1 MTPERWLTLKEL
13 FTRAMEAEGE
23 ARAALIEAADPT
35 LRPELVKLL
44 AASGEQ
50 SGLDRPLARINPV
63 PSPMP
68 DSVGP
73 YRLLEEIGHGGMG
86 TVYLAERTDGAYQKT
101 VAVKIIR
108 RGMDTEYV
116 VSRFRHER
124 QILAGLAHPNIA
136 ALLDGGQTK
145 DGLPYFV
152 LEYVQGEPLDR
163 FCESRKLPVA
173 RKLQLFLSVCEAVQ
187 HAHRNLVVH
196 RDLKPGNVLV
206 TPDGRVKL
214 LDFGLAKLLDP
225 GASDATVPEQRFLTP
240 AFASP
245 EQIRGE
251 PITIASDVFSLGV
264 LLYLI
269 LTGKRPFG
277 GHDTSFERLSKAV
290 CEEDPPRPGSV
301 VKQLAGDLDA
311 IVLKA
316 LRKEPEKRY
325 PSVDELRADV
335 DRHLWALP
343 VKARQGGRWYAASR
357 FVARHRLS
365 TAMTAAA
372 AILLTAAFVET
383 ARARARAERRFE
395 DVRKLA
401 TSFLFEIHRAI
412 EDLPGSTN
420 ARHLVVTRAE
430 EYIESL
436 AKESAGDESLQA
448 DLASA
453 YEELANI
460 EGGANANLG
469 DTRRARANLE
479 KALAIRE
486 RLAQKRP
493 KDVDAASH
501 LALAL
506 GNLGRTQIGQ
516 GDAAPAVQT
525 TRRAVEILE
534 ALPHDDLK
542 TAKRLAL
549 AYDHLG
555 AALSDLPD
563 YPAALDYRRKEAAIF
578 ERLAALAPDD
588 QNAQRNV
595 ALADKYVA
603 GLLEVTGDR
612 AGARDLERKAIAI
625 DKKRVEQN
633 PTNAQAKMDLSLSYG
648 ALGNNLAEAR
658 ELEGALATFREALE
672 LAQSMSAAD
681 PANAFARSATARGS
695 LRVGGLLLQ
704 TNRPEESLVASQRA
718 VAIYDEVVRRDG
730 TNALSRTR
738 LANALNQLAAAHQ
751 ALAVA
756 APAGRA
762 GHQHESCAAAWRA
775 EEIRLE
781 LIASKAEVPP
791 HEVLKAEENAPF
803 LANCEDRRG
812 K

>member
-1 MTPERWLTLKEL
+1 MTPERWITLKEL
-13 FTRAMEAEGE
+13 FTRALEAEGE

-35 LRPELVKLL
+35 LRQELVKLL
-44 AASGEQ
+44 AATGEE
-50 SGLDRPLARINPV
+50 SGLDRPIARVNPV
-63 PSPMP
+63 TNAMP

-86 TVYLAERTDGAYQKT
+86 TVYLAERTDGVYQKK

-116 VSRFRHER
+116 ISRFRHER

-136 ALLDGGQTK
+136 ALLDGGQTQ

-173 RKLQLFLSVCEAVQ
+173 RRLQLFLSVCEAVQ

-206 TPDGRVKL
+206 TPDGQVKL

-225 GASDATVPEQRFLTP
+225 GASEATMPEQRFLTP
-240 AFASP
+240 GFASP

-264 LLYLI
+264 LLYLL
-269 LTGKRPFG
+269 LTGNRPFG

-325 PSVDELRADV
+325 PSVEELRADI
-335 DRHLWALP
+335 DRHLWGLP
-343 VKARQGGRWYAASR
+343 VKAREGGRWYAASR
-357 FVARHRLS
+357 FVARHRLG
-365 TAMTAAA
+365 TAMSAAV

-412 EDLPGSTN
+412 EDLPGSTP
-420 ARHLVVTRAE
+420 ARHLVVKRAE
-430 EYIESL
+430 EYLESL
-436 AKESAGDESLQA
+436 AKESAGDDSLQA

-453 YEELANI
+453 YEQLANI

-469 DTRRARANLE
+469 DIQRARANME
-479 KALAIRE
+479 KAVAIRE

-506 GNLGRTQIGQ
+506 GDLGHSRLDQ
-516 GDAAPAVQT
+516 GDVAGSVQVN
-525 TRRAVEILE
+525 RRAVEILE
-534 ALPHDDLK
+534 ALPHDDPK
-542 TAKRLAL
+542 AAKRLAF
-549 AYDHLG
+549 AYDYLG
-555 AALSDLPD
+555 GALSNLPD
-563 YPAALDYRRKEAAIF
+563 YPAALEYRRKETAIF
-578 ERLAALAPDD
+578 ARIAALSPQD
-588 QNAQRNV
+588 QNAQRNL
-595 ALADKYVA
+595 ALGDKYVA
-603 GLLEVTGDR
+603 GLLEITGDP
-612 AGARDLERKAIAI
+612 AAARDLERKAIAI
-625 DKKRVEQN
+625 DKARVEQN
-633 PTNAQAKMDLSLSYG
+633 PTNAQAKVDLSFSYG
-648 ALGNNLAEAR
+648 ALANNLKKAGD
-658 ELEGALATFREALE
+658 LEGALAPLQAALE
-672 LAQSMSAAD
+672 LAESMTAAD
-681 PANAFARSATARGS
+681 PANAFARTAAGDAS
-695 LRVGGLLLQ
+695 LRVASLLLRL
-704 TNRPEESLVASQRA
+704 NRPKESLAAAQRA
-718 VAIYDEVVRRDG
+718 VALQEELVGRDA
-730 TNALSRTR
+730 TNVTASAR
-738 LANALNQLAAAHQ
+738 LANSLNQLAAAHE
-751 ALAVA
+751 ALAA

-762 GHQHESCAAAWRA
+762 GHQHEACSAAWRS
-775 EEIRLE
+775 EEIRLQ
-781 LIASKAEVPP
+781 LADGKAQVPP
-791 HEVLKAEENAPF
+791 HEAITAEDNAPF
-803 LANCEDRRG
+803 LAHCEDHRG